1 MCVYIYQ
8 YICVCVWVCARARM
22 CVHVCIRSAIMIF
35 SYVEMSDNLLASS
48 HAVMVC
54 HLGTGITLSLPIDPS
69 FYVKYN
75 LIKLGLNI
83 F

>member
-1 MCVYIYQ
+1 V
-8 YICVCVWVCARARM
+8 CVCVCVCLCVRAR
-22 CVHVCIRSAIMIF
+22 VLVRVCIRSAIMIF
-35 SYVEMSDNLLASS
+35 SYVEMSDNILASS

-75 LIKLGLNI
+75 IIKLGLNI